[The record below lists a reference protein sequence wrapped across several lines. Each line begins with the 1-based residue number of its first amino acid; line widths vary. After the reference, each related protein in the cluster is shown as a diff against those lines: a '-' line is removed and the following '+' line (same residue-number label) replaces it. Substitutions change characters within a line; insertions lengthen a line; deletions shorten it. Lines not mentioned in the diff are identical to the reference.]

1 MADKNKLEVVL
12 SIMDKATEP
21 LQAFSKRI
29 EKLQEPV
36 RKVSN
41 KLAVFGQAAG
51 FGKLRDAAGGVQ
63 EAFGNVAEKAGD
75 LATKIATGAIVA
87 GGAIFALVKHV
98 ANVGDAAVK
107 SAAKAGVSIA
117 TWQEL
122 AHAADM
128 AGVGSEELGSAL
140 GKLNRNIIEGATGN
154 KEYAKWFARAGLS
167 VSDLRKLKPE
177 EVLTRIS
184 EKMASMPDGA
194 KKTALAMAL
203 LGKSGANLI
212 PLLNGGAKGLEDAR
226 KEAQDLGIVLSD
238 DAASAGEAFNDNLSR
253 LIKTVDGL
261 AMTIGGSLL
270 PYADEIVVALKNWI
284 AANRELITSKI
295 EDWMKMLRENW
306 PAIKQGALD
315 AWAAF
320 EKFGRGMKWF
330 VDTVGGV
337 GNALAI
343 VAAVM
348 AGPLVVALAA
358 ATKAIAAFGLALLTT
373 PIGWIVLGIAAI
385 AGAVYLIYKNWDG
398 ITKWFTD
405 LWDELV
411 KVFWYG
417 IDDALRILRALDPM
431 PIFKKA
437 WEPLKKYLSD
447 LWDDISKLFT
457 EQIDKITGMLKKL
470 DPTVYVKKAWD
481 WATGDDDA
489 ASQDQMANSVMRDG
503 ASLGSPAGVSARA
516 VETAQSRLFGSTQT
530 NNASVS
536 VDFKN
541 VPRGTEVTPGSNNTA
556 PLDLSMGYS
565 MVTP

>member
-12 SIMDKATEP
+12 SIMDKATAP

-63 EAFGNVAEKAGD
+63 DAFGNVAEKAGE
-75 LATKIATGAIVA
+75 LATKIATGALVA
-87 GGAIFALVKHV
+87 GGAVFALVKHV

-107 SAAKAGVSIA
+107 SAAKAGVSIGA
-117 TWQEL
+117 WQEL

-140 GKLNRNIIEGATGN
+140 GKLNRNIVEGATGN

-212 PLLNGGAKGLEDAR
+212 PLLNGGAKGLEEAR
-226 KEAQDLGIVLSD
+226 EEARALGIVLSD
-238 DAASAGEAFNDNLSR
+238 DAASAGEVFNDNLSR

-270 PYADEIVVALKNWI
+270 PYADEIVVALKKWI

-320 EKFGRGMKWF
+320 EKFGRGMQWF

-373 PIGWIVLGIAAI
+373 PIGWVILGVAAI

-398 ITKWFTD
+398 ITKWFSD

-431 PIFKKA
+431 PILTKA
-437 WEPLKKYLSD
+437 WEPLKKYFSG
-447 LWDDISKLFT
+447 LWEDISKIFT

-470 DPTVYVKKAWD
+470 DPTQHVKKAWN
-481 WATGDDDA
+481 WVTGDDDA
-489 ASQDQMANSVMRDG
+489 ASQDPMANSVMRDG
-503 ASLGSPAGVSARA
+503 ASLGAPAGVSARA
-516 VETAQSRLFGSTQT
+516 VETAQARLFGSTQT